1 MSLESVGGRQTFF
14 GALPTKNKFG
24 GEVASSGQKK
34 ELKFTF
40 SYDDLP
46 AVDADNEMLAVLPAG
61 SQIVSAHLIVDTAMA
76 GSSGTLTIGTYE
88 ADGGGVVDAD
98 GIFTVAAAIQSALL
112 ANVTLVGTGS
122 QVGGGIVLAERS
134 AIVVASGG
142 TVTAG
147 EFTLIVEYIS
157 N

>member
-14 GALPTKNKFG
+14 GVLPTKNKFG

-61 SQIVSAHLIVDTAMA
+61 SQIVSAHVIVDTAMA
-76 GSSGTLTIGTYE
+76 GTSGTLTIGTYE
-88 ADGGGVVDAD
+88 ADGGGAIDLD
-98 GIFTVAAAIQSALL
+98 GIDVAIAQAVLL
-112 ANVTLVGTGS
+112 ANTTIVCDGA
-122 QVGGGIVLAERS
+122 QIGGGIVLAERA
-134 AIVVASGG
+134 AIVAVTGG

-147 EFTLIVEYIS
+147 EFTLIVEYID
-157 N
+157 

>member
-34 ELKFTF
+34 EIKYSF
-40 SYDDLP
+40 SFDDLP
-46 AVDADNEMLAVLPAG
+46 AVSAGNEMVAVLPAG

-76 GSSGTLTIGTYE
+76 GTSGTMTIGTYE
-88 ADGGGVVDAD
+88 ADGGGAIDLD
-98 GIFTVAAAIQSALL
+98 GIDVAVAQAVLL
-112 ANVTLVGTGS
+112 ANTTIVCDGA
-122 QVGGGIVLAERS
+122 QIGGGIVLAERA
-134 AIVVASGG
+134 AIVAVTGG

-147 EFTLIVEYIS
+147 DFTLYVEYTV
-157 N
+157 

>member
-24 GEVASSGQKK
+24 GEVDSSGVKK
-34 ELKFTF
+34 ELKFSF

-61 SQIVSAHLIVDTAMA
+61 STITAAYVIVDTAMA

-88 ADGGGVVDAD
+88 ADGGGAIDLD
-98 GIFTVAAAIQSALL
+98 GIDVAIAQAVLL
-112 ANVTLVGTGS
+112 ADTTIVCDGA
-122 QVGGGIVLAERS
+122 QVGGGIVLAERA
-134 AIVVASGG
+134 AIVAVTGG
-142 TVTAG
+142 TVSAG
-147 EFTLIVEYIS
+147 EFTLVVEYIS
-157 N
+157 

>member
-24 GEVASSGQKK
+24 GEVASSGVKK

-40 SYDDLP
+40 AYDDLP
-46 AVDADNEMLAVLPAG
+46 AVDADNEMLAILPAG
-61 SQIVSAHLIVDTAMA
+61 SIITAAYLEVDSAMT
-76 GSSGTLTIGTYE
+76 GTIGTMTIGTYQ

-98 GIFTVAAAIQSALL
+98 GIFTVAAAIQASLL

-122 QVGGGIVLAERS
+122 QIGGGIVLAERS
-134 AIVVASGG
+134 AIVVVNGG
-142 TVTAG
+142 TVTGG
-147 EFTLIVEYIS
+147 EYTLTVEYIG
-157 N
+157 

>member
-1 MSLESVGGRQTFF
+1 MALESVGGRQTFF

-34 ELKFTF
+34 ELKFSF
-40 SYDDLP
+40 AYDDLP

-61 SQIVSAHLIVDTAMA
+61 SQIVSASLIVDTAMD
-76 GSSGTLTIGTYE
+76 GTSGTMTIGTYE
-88 ADGGGVVDAD
+88 ADGGGAIDLD
-98 GIFTVAAAIQSALL
+98 GIDVAVAQAVLL
-112 ANVTLVGTGS
+112 ANTTIVCDGA
-122 QVGGGIVLAERS
+122 QIGGGIVLAERA
-134 AIVVASGG
+134 AIVVVTGG

>member
-1 MSLESVGGRQTFF
+1 MALESVGGRQTFF

-24 GEVASSGQKK
+24 GELASSGQKK
-34 ELKFTF
+34 ELKFPF

-61 SQIVSAHLIVDTAMA
+61 AMITAAYIKVDTAMA

-88 ADGGGVVDAD
+88 ADGGGAIDLD
-98 GIFTVAAAIQSALL
+98 GIDVAVAQAALI
-112 ANVTLVGTGS
+112 ANTTIVCDGA
-122 QVGGGIVLAERS
+122 QIGGGIVLAERA
-134 AIVVASGG
+134 AIVAVTGG

-147 EFTLIVEYIS
+147 EFTLYVEYTV
-157 N
+157 

>member
-34 ELKFTF
+34 ELKYTF

-61 SQIVSAHLIVDTAMA
+61 SQIVSASLIVDTAMD
-76 GSSGTLTIGTYE
+76 GTSGTITIGTYE
-88 ADGGGVVDAD
+88 ADGGGAIDLD
-98 GIFTVAAAIQSALL
+98 GIDVAVAQAVLL
-112 ANVTLVGTGS
+112 ANTTIVCDGA
-122 QVGGGIVLAERS
+122 QIGGGIILAERA
-134 AIVVASGG
+134 AIVAVTGG
-142 TVTAG
+142 TVSGG
-147 EFTLIVEYIS
+147 EFTLIVEYID
-157 N
+157 

>member
-24 GEVASSGQKK
+24 GEVDGSGVKK
-34 ELKFTF
+34 ELKFSF

-61 SQIVSAHLIVDTAMA
+61 STITAAYVIVDTAMA

-88 ADGGGVVDAD
+88 ADGGGAIDLD
-98 GIFTVAAAIQSALL
+98 GIDVAIAQAALL
-112 ANVTLVGTGS
+112 ADTTIVCDGA
-122 QVGGGIVLAERS
+122 QVGGGIVLAERA
-134 AIVVASGG
+134 AIVAVTGG
-142 TVTAG
+142 TVSAG
-147 EFTLIVEYIS
+147 EFTLVVEYIS
-157 N
+157 

>member
-24 GEVASSGQKK
+24 GEVHSSGVKK
-34 ELKFTF
+34 ELKFSF

-61 SQIVSAHLIVDTAMA
+61 STITAAYVIVDTAMA

-88 ADGGGVVDAD
+88 ADGGGAIDLD
-98 GIFTVAAAIQSALL
+98 GIDVAIAQAALL
-112 ANVTLVGTGS
+112 ADTTIVCDGA
-122 QVGGGIVLAERS
+122 QVGGGIVLAERA
-134 AIVVASGG
+134 AIVAVTGG
-142 TVTAG
+142 TVSAG
-147 EFTLIVEYIS
+147 EFTLVVEYIS
-157 N
+157 

>member
-24 GEVASSGQKK
+24 GEVHSSGVKK
-34 ELKFTF
+34 ELKFSF

-61 SQIVSAHLIVDTAMA
+61 STITAAYVIVDTAMA

-88 ADGGGVVDAD
+88 ADGGGAIDLD
-98 GIFTVAAAIQSALL
+98 GIDVAIAQAALL
-112 ANVTLVGTGS
+112 ADTTIVCDGA
-122 QVGGGIVLAERS
+122 QVGGGIVLAERA
-134 AIVVASGG
+134 AIVVVTGG
-142 TVTAG
+142 TVSAG
-147 EFTLIVEYIS
+147 EFTLVVEYIS
-157 N
+157 